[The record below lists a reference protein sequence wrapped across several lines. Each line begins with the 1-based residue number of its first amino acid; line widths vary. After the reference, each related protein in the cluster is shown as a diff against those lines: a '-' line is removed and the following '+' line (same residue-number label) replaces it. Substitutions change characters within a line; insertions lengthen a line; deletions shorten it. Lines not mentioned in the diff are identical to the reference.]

1 MCIVT
6 RGIWNPL
13 SEGDGETLRRFI
25 HTLRYFD
32 EYVVGGT
39 FEPLVAVATDVE
51 GVYCSRFGGILYT
64 CINRLA
70 TALKD
75 IQLHLSPAPQ
85 GHTYWDV
92 WYGAPLQVSKDNCK
106 LILKFLHIRK
116 ADLNY
121 LFADTS
127 GYCQDVDDGAAWFR
141 GHCSNE

>member
-1 MCIVT
+1 MVRSGRCIQIVLSHFGLRHDGGLTNVT

-25 HTLRYFD
+25 HTLRYFN

-39 FEPLVAVATDVE
+39 FEPLLAVATDTE

-70 TALKD
+70 TPLTD
-75 IQLHLSPAPQ
+75 IQLHLPPAPQ

-92 WYGAPLQVSKDNCK
+92 WYGAPLQV
-106 LILKFLHIRK
+106 F
-116 ADLNY
+116 
-121 LFADTS
+121 
-127 GYCQDVDDGAAWFR
+127 
-141 GHCSNE
+141 

>member
-25 HTLRYFD
+25 HTLKHFN

-39 FEPLVAVATDVE
+39 FEPLLAVATGSE
-51 GVYCSRFGGILYT
+51 GVYCSRFGGMLYT

-70 TALKD
+70 TALTD
-75 IQLHLSPAPQ
+75 IQLHLPPTPQ

-92 WYGAPLQVSKDNCK
+92 WYGAPLQV
-106 LILKFLHIRK
+106 F
-116 ADLNY
+116 
-121 LFADTS
+121 
-127 GYCQDVDDGAAWFR
+127 
-141 GHCSNE
+141 